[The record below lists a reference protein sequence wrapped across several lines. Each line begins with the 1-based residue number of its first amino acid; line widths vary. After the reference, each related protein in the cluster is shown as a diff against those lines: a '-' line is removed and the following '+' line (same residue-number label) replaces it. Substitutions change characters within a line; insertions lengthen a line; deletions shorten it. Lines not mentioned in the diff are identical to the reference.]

1 MMKPFFIQRLL
12 CYAGALTLVT
22 VLAACGAST
31 SEVAKLPDSNATV
44 PVTGPQRVVSAK
56 IYTYQTDPAASRVTW
71 SWGDGTPDSVGNSVQ
86 KVWNKAGIFTGKINA
101 TLNGQS
107 VSASQTVQVVIEP
120 VSAGETHT
128 CAIVNNGS
136 VQCWGFNQ
144 SGQLGNNTT
153 TNSFTTVT
161 VAGLSNAAGLTT
173 GLNHTCALQSNG
185 SVSCWGENNLGQLGN
200 GKVSAASL
208 VPVTVQDLT
217 NTVALAAGEK
227 HTCAL
232 SANGGVSCWGDNSFG
247 QLIGVSPTASGSF
260 AATPVTVPGVTNA
273 VALSGADAN
282 TCALIANG
290 GVLCWGFNGNGRLG
304 TGVFSGSYSTP
315 GPVKGLTD
323 AIALTSGHG
332 HNCALRTG
340 GTVVCWG
347 FNAHG
352 ELGNGLVG
360 DQSTPVD
367 VVSLTGVVS
376 VAAGG
381 YHNCAITTSG
391 ALYCW
396 GNNNQAQLGDG
407 TRLTRFSPT
416 LVPGLTDT
424 VMVTAG
430 SNTDF
435 SSPVNQHTCALRL
448 NGSLSCWGS
457 NINGEVGTG
466 NSTDP
471 VLTPTLAFDGAL
483 FWR

>member
-1 MMKPFFIQRLL
+1 MNSLSLSCWLR
-12 CYAGALTLVT
+12 YAAVLTLAAL
-22 VLAACGAST
+22 LAACGAST
-31 SEVAKLPDSNATV
+31 GEVAKLPDPNATV
-44 PVTGPQRVVSAK
+44 PITGAQRVVSAK
-56 IYTYQTDPAASRVTW
+56 VYTYQADPAAVSVTW
-71 SWGDGTPDSVGNSVQ
+71 SWGDGTPDSLGNSVQ
-86 KVWNKAGIFTGKINA
+86 KVWNKAGIFTGKISA
-101 TLNGQS
+101 TLNGKS

-128 CAIVNNGS
+128 CAIVSDGS

-153 TNSFTTVT
+153 TNSLTTVT
-161 VAGLSNAAGLTT
+161 VAGLSNAVGLAT
-173 GLNHTCALQSNG
+173 GLNHTCALQSSG
-185 SVSCWGENNLGQLGN
+185 TVSCWGENNAGQLGN
-200 GKVSAASL
+200 GTPTAASL
-208 VPVTVQDLT
+208 VPVAVQGLT

-232 SANGGVSCWGDNSFG
+232 SANGAVSCWGDNFFG
-247 QLIGVSPTASGSF
+247 QLIGVSPTLSGSF
-260 AATPVTVPGVTNA
+260 VATPVVVPGVTSA

-315 GPVKGLTD
+315 SPVTGLTD

-332 HNCALRTG
+332 HNCALRAG

-347 FNAHG
+347 FNNHG

-360 DQSTPVD
+360 DRSTPVD

-376 VAAGG
+376 VTAGG
-381 YHNCAITTSG
+381 YHNCALTSSG

-407 TRLTRFSPT
+407 TRLSRFSPT

-430 SNTDF
+430 PNTAFQIPD
-435 SSPVNQHTCALRL
+435 NQHTCALRAGG
-448 NGSLSCWGS
+448 NLSCWGS
-457 NINGEVGTG
+457 NLNGQAGTG
-466 NSTDP
+466 KVSDP
-471 VLTPTLAFDGAL
+471 VLTPTSVLDGAL